1 MGTSRMLVCALLVLN
16 LLAAGAAD
24 ACSLSFTAPARGSTV
39 VTAQVGVAGTGSGTA
54 NQGDVG
60 QVTATLNG
68 VPFFQQSGTFT
79 THINFLGSGAASV
92 TLQPGPN
99 VFEVHGSV
107 NGCSA
112 SDSMWSTT
120 PHPRRRLKRMRDN
133 RRPATAPIPSTVPPA
148 TNTRRNPTI
157 PAPADCRW
165 NSGAHNS
172 AYPEHRTLGVTLAPQ
187 LRSPVGVDRA
197 RHLCRASRRPRLSLC
212 QDRRRMAARRR
223 PMSPIPLPR
232 SAGRPPFS

>member
-16 LLAAGAAD
+16 LLAIGAAD

-79 THINFLGSGAASV
+79 TLINFLGSGAASV

-112 SDSMWSTT
+112 SDSMVVYY
-120 PHPRRRLKRMRDN
+120 
-133 RRPATAPIPSTVPPA
+133 APPPPPA
-148 TNTRRNPTI
+148 QKNAGQPEACNGTNPVNGATGNKFQAESDYTGTGRLPLEFRR
-157 PAPADCRW
+157 
-165 NSGAHNS
+165 
-172 AYPEHRTLGVTLAPQ
+172 
-187 LRSPVGVDRA
+187 
-197 RHLCRASRRPRLSLC
+197 
-212 QDRRRMAARRR
+212 
-223 PMSPIPLPR
+223 
-232 SAGRPPFS
+232 